1 MSDHKTNVEAFKF
14 IDEKPYLKNER
25 TSSEND
31 DIQESE
37 KIDIERIQSFVSL
50 FNQQTNEDS
59 VESIIKYFFKQIFTD
74 FNKFSNCNL
83 NCIVISGL
91 LIRGNYL
98 NDILILEYLQGLLKA
113 KQLHKIKVLFHLLQE
128 KVDDDE
134 VIMTDIKENILE
146 IMNRRNIELP
156 IYPEEFEW
164 TIIFNLVEEIN
175 KHVHVL
181 SFTKDDLDTLQTEF
195 EESLEE
201 TKKETVNALD
211 DHYEQQEKS
220 KLHKHIYQVIKSS
233 GTSDEV
239 VHKLSSQAGND
250 SEAIISAILL
260 MCSQEKLYSRI
271 YENILMKICEIGS
284 VWETSLTTNFERF
297 YLNEIEDEEIYPDL
311 SNIKHLSQ
319 LFAKLLAKDS
329 LDFKVLKIVKI
340 NSRDTTERKR
350 VFLKYLFSELVS
362 EMSLNNVKKIMLH
375 NKILKPYFKDTIFPD
390 SPKDTIY
397 SINFFT
403 AIGLGE
409 LTVKMRKQM
418 EALKKG

>member
-14 IDEKPYLKNER
+14 IDDKPYLKNER

-31 DIQESE
+31 GIQESE

-113 KQLHKIKVLFHLLQE
+113 KQLHKIK
-128 KVDDDE
+128 
-134 VIMTDIKENILE
+134 
-146 IMNRRNIELP
+146 LP

-211 DHYEQQEKS
+211 DHYQQQEKS

-350 VFLKYLFSELVS
+350 VFLKYLFTELVS